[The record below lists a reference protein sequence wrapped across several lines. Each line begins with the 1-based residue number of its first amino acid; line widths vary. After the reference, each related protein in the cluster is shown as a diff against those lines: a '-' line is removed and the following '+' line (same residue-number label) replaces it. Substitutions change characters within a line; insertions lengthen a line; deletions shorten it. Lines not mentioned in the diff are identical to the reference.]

1 VEKLHIVV
9 SRLEDGDLNAFL
21 SYRPTMTLDEAQ
33 GEYFGV
39 NSSERAVG
47 IYEIKMRDDDE
58 GQVKRQLL
66 WSTLDALMKLNLIS
80 RNHEIEDVLAR
91 LFLEGFR
98 AGIDYVINP
107 PGKSIGSPSSHLRLD
122 LVNQQEEGQGGMS
135 NH

>member
-1 VEKLHIVV
+1 VKKLHVVV

-21 SYRPTMTLDEAQ
+21 SYRPTMTLNEAQ
-33 GEYFGV
+33 EEYFGA
-39 NSSERAVG
+39 NSSECAVG
-47 IYEIKMRDDDE
+47 IYEIKVEDDDK
-58 GQVKRQLL
+58 GQVQRQLME
-66 WSTLDALMKLNLIS
+66 STLDALMKFNLIS

-107 PGKSIGSPSSHLRLD
+107 PKKSIGSSSSHLRLN
-122 LVNQQEEGQGGMS
+122 LINQSEEGQGGMS